1 MTLPD
6 LHRLVTSGEGLTLE
20 FKRRV
25 PRPARLA
32 KEVIALANT
41 QGGRVL
47 IGVDDDGTLSGLKDA
62 IEEEYALR
70 EALSAHCDP
79 PVPFSTERVALS
91 RTRDVLVVRVPASP
105 ERPHYLVDEDEAET
119 PPAVYVRVGASSV
132 EASRE
137 AVRLMRQRPQ
147 DAAGVQ
153 FEFGEK
159 EGLLMRYLD
168 AYGRIT
174 VAMFAQIAALAPR
187 QASHTLVLLTRAGLL
202 RHHVAL
208 PEDYFT
214 RAYAG

>member
-1 MTLPD
+1 MTLPE
-6 LHRLVTSGEGLTLE
+6 LQRLVTSGEGPTVE

-32 KEVIALANT
+32 KEVIAFANT

-62 IEEEYALR
+62 YEEEFALR
-70 EALSAHCDP
+70 EALAAHCDP
-79 PVPFSTERVALS
+79 PVPYTTDRVELS
-91 RTRDVLVVRVPASP
+91 RTREVVVVRVPPSV
-105 ERPHYLVDEDEAET
+105 ERPHYLVGDEEA
-119 PPAVYVRVGASSV
+119 PPSVYVRVGASSV

-147 DAAGVQ
+147 DDAGVH
-153 FEFGEK
+153 FEFGDK
-159 EGLLMRYLD
+159 EGLLLRYLD

-174 VAMFAQIAALAPR
+174 VAMFAQIAALAPK

-214 RAYAG
+214 RAFAA

>member
-6 LHRLVTSGEGLTLE
+6 LQRLVTSGEGLMLE
-20 FKRRV
+20 FKKRV
-25 PRPARLA
+25 PRPARIA

-41 QGGRVL
+41 EGGRVL
-47 IGVDDDGTLSGLKDA
+47 IGVEDDGTLSGLKDA
-62 IEEEYALR
+62 IEEEYAVR
-70 EALSAHCDP
+70 EALMAHCAP

-91 RTRDVLVVRVPASP
+91 RTRDVLVVRVPPSR
-105 ERPHYLVDEDEAET
+105 ERPHYLVDGDDET
-119 PPAVYVRVGASSV
+119 PPSAYVRVGASSV

-137 AVRLMRQRPQ
+137 AVRLMRERPQ
-147 DAAGVQ
+147 DAAGVR

-159 EGLLMRYLD
+159 EGLLMRYID

-174 VAMFAQIAALAPR
+174 VSAFAQLAALSEK

-214 RAYAG
+214 RKFAG